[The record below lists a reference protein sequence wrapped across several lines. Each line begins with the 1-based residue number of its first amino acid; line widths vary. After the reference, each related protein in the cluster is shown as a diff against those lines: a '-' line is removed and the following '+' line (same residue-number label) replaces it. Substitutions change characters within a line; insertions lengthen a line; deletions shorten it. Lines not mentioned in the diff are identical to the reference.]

1 MKPGP
6 ESVPHP
12 PIEPPRTRVRFP
24 NALEAPTHGVLAVGC
39 DFTPGTLLHAYRS
52 GIFPWPHGNDPDGD
66 DDKDETGAPLVLWFS
81 PEPRCIF
88 DLAPE
93 PHWSRSLRR
102 TLRIHPYEVTID
114 QDFAGVMHM
123 CGETRKN
130 ATWIIP
136 ELERGYR
143 ELHRL
148 GWAHSVE
155 VWERSG
161 NERELVGG
169 IYGIAI
175 GGLFAGES
183 MFHTRTDTSKIAF
196 ATLVTTLR
204 RSGFALF
211 DVQVLNPHLASLG
224 CIEIPRR
231 EYLARVPDALARST
245 GRLVL

>member
-1 MKPGP
+1 VTAR
-6 ESVPHP
+6 VPHP
-12 PIEPPRTRVRFP
+12 PIEPRQTRVRFP
-24 NALEAPTHGVLAVGC
+24 DPLEAPSHGVLAVGC
-39 DFTPGTLLHAYRS
+39 DFTPGTLLLAYRS
-52 GIFPWPHGNDPDGD
+52 GIFPWPHGDEPDG
-66 DDKDETGAPLVLWFS
+66 KSGARNERGTPLVLWFS

-88 DLAPE
+88 ELENE

-102 TLRIHPYEVTID
+102 TLRTHPYEVTVD

-136 ELERGYR
+136 ELEHGYR

-155 VWERSG
+155 VWETSG
-161 NERELVGG
+161 DRRELVGG
-169 IYGIAI
+169 IYGVAI

-183 MFHTRTDTSKIAF
+183 MFHTRTDASKIAF
-196 ATLVTTLR
+196 AMLVSRLR
-204 RSGFALF
+204 EAGFVLF
-211 DVQVLNPHLASLG
+211 DVQVSNPHLASLG

-231 EYLARVPDALARST
+231 EYLERLRTALSRSP
-245 GRLVL
+245 RPLL